1 MNREEKVVSFIIPV
15 YNTPLKKI
23 QRCIDSIRK
32 IRAIKY
38 EIILIDDGSKQVNSE
53 KYREY
58 LHEDNELYVFQSN
71 KGVSEARNKG
81 INVAKGKYIFF
92 VDSDDYLIAKNLN
105 SSVFNKEKD
114 LIIYNVIVNTNQ
126 AKKVQY
132 FDIEKNLPT
141 SKDLLKLALRD
152 GIMNWS
158 VSKFYLR
165 KYLIKNNLKFDTNIS
180 SGEDLNF
187 VTELLLTS
195 PSILYV
201 PKNLYYYDLDTNTS
215 INRMLIN
222 PAKSID
228 DTIKLYF
235 QRLKILNHLGIEDN
249 LFLKKEVISSL
260 FAIYAN
266 NVFRKGYIKK
276 VYLQKINKFI
286 DELNVEGGLTTNIKI
301 KCLKDN
307 RKKLGILYVK
317 LKEIYHVLVPYKF

>member
-15 YNTPLKKI
+15 YNTPLKKF

-32 IRAIKY
+32 IKAIKY

-81 INVAKGKYIFF
+81 INVSTGKYIFF

-158 VSKFYLR
+158 VSKFYLK
-165 KYLIKNNLKFDTNIS
+165 KYLIKNKLKFDTNIS
-180 SGEDLNF
+180 SGEDLKF

-222 PAKSID
+222 PSKSID

-235 QRLKILNHLGIEDN
+235 QRLKILNYLGIEDN
-249 LFLKKEVISSL
+249 LSLKKEAISSL

-266 NVFRKGYIKK
+266 NVFKKGYVKK